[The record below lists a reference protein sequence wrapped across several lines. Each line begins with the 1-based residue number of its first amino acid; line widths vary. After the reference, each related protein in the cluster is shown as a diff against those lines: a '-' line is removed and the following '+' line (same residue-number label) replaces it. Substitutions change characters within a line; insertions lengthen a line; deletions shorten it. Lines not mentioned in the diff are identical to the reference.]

1 MQCTR
6 KIDDD
11 LYWVGSEERKYSLF
25 ENIIPI
31 NGISYNSYLLLDEKT
46 VLLDT
51 VDYSVSRQFLENLK
65 YRLNGRKLDYLIVN
79 HMEPDHSSAI
89 EEVILR
95 YPDVKIIGNIQTS
108 KMLKQFFNF
117 DVDSS
122 MQIVKD
128 DETIS
133 TGKHNLKFIFAPM
146 VHWPEVMFTYD
157 ETSKILFSADAFG
170 TFGALNGNLFN
181 DDSDFEKC
189 YLNNARR
196 YYCNIVGKY
205 GMQVQSALKKLN
217 GTEVKKICPLHGPI
231 WRDNISY
238 IIEKYNKWS
247 KYEPEDKSII
257 IIYSSVYGDTE
268 NVANILANKLSEKG
282 IKNIKVFDSSNTDFS
297 ILVSESFRCS
307 NIAILSTTY
316 NLEVFP
322 KIAEYIDHIRRM
334 NLQNRTISII
344 ENATWAPGVS
354 KSIKEQLS
362 KMKNM
367 NVLEKNLSIKSSIK
381 DEQENDLNNIV
392 DEIVS
397 TLK

>member
-11 LYWVGSEERKYSLF
+11 LYWIGSEERKYSLF

>member
-11 LYWVGSEERKYSLF
+11 LYWIGSEERKYSLF

-367 NVLEKNLSIKSSIK
+367 NVLEKNLSIKSSIN

>member
-1 MQCTR
+1 
-6 KIDDD
+6 
-11 LYWVGSEERKYSLF
+11 
-25 ENIIPI
+25 
-31 NGISYNSYLLLDEKT
+31 
-46 VLLDT
+46 
-51 VDYSVSRQFLENLK
+51 
-65 YRLNGRKLDYLIVN
+65 
-79 HMEPDHSSAI
+79 
-89 EEVILR
+89 
-95 YPDVKIIGNIQTS
+95 
-108 KMLKQFFNF
+108 
-117 DVDSS
+117 
-122 MQIVKD
+122 
-128 DETIS
+128 
-133 TGKHNLKFIFAPM
+133 M

>member
-51 VDYSVSRQFLENLK
+51 VDYSVSRQLLENLK